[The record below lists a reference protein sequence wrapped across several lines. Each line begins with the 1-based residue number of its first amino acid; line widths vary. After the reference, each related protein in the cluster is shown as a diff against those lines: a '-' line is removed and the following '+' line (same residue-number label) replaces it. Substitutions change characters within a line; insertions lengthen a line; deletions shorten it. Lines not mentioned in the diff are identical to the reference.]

1 MHYSMV
7 CRTHEV
13 ENCEYSIKV
22 SAGLDLY
29 VVLDRS
35 RSKTKLPNL
44 PSARIASTLLC
55 LCQHLKRSERRA
67 GRHHVDPIVLILRPS
82 HGHGSE
88 SSTPQSSL
96 QRMHP
101 IPAGSEFLAA
111 QHMPALVDR
120 PLTI

>member
-44 PSARIASTLLC
+44 PSARIASTPLLC
-55 LCQHLKRSERRA
+55 LCQHLKRSKRRA
-67 GRHHVDPIVLILRPS
+67 GRHHVDPIVLILSAHPMAMD
-82 HGHGSE
+82 
-88 SSTPQSSL
+88 QS
-96 QRMHP
+96 
-101 IPAGSEFLAA
+101 
-111 QHMPALVDR
+111 R
-120 PLTI
+120 PLLSRRCSVCILFLLDPNFLRRSACLR